1 MTNWFSVGIQLEI
14 EFSVLKRISEDWK
27 SDTERFK
34 IEVINF
40 WLCDDKDPSWSKLA
54 QAVEDIG
61 GYSNIVLTL
70 KKNQG

>member
-40 WLCDDKDPSWSKLA
+40 WLCDDEDPSWSKLA

-61 GYSNIVLTL
+61 GYSNIVQTL
-70 KKNQG
+70 RKNQG